1 VAARKRI
8 GNISLPNFNGK
19 PLRTSKFVFQ
29 VVMPDYFFMAAMMA
43 RHAC

>member
-19 PLRTSKFVFQ
+19 ALWTSKTVFQ
-29 VVMPDYFFMAAMMA
+29 VVMPDYFFAAGMAAPHA
-43 RHAC
+43 R